1 MTQPALTLHPASHTP
16 LLESH
21 AGSLLAGWLGFGQV
35 GLSLSRT
42 LNGPTH
48 WVTTTHF
55 TGSLPIP
62 RFRIYL
68 GTTRVRLAASD
79 HWLIHRPAF
88 PYERKLKCTPTYTPH
103 PHGLLCDY
111 PKAPFP
117 PIFEHSVP

>member
-1 MTQPALTLHPASHTP
+1 MTQPALTLHPASYTP

-21 AGSLLAGWLGFGQV
+21 AGSLLACWLGFSQV

-55 TGSLPIP
+55 TGSLLFP

-79 HWLIHRPAF
+79 HGFIHHTAF
-88 PYERKLKCTPTYTPH
+88 PYGWKLKCTPTYTPH
-103 PHGLLCDY
+103 PHGLPYDY

-117 PIFEHSVP
+117 SLIRHCVP